1 MKHMKAILEFNL
13 NEPDDRESHKRAVKV
28 DSLYAAIEDFDQYL
42 RSQIKYTDQTQEVYD
57 KLDEVRE
64 TLHNK
69 LAENEW
75 NLD

>member
-1 MKHMKAILEFNL
+1 MKAILEFDL
-13 NEPDDRESHKRAVKV
+13 NEPDDREDHKRAVKV
-28 DSLYAAIEDFDQYL
+28 NGLYVAIWEFDQYL
-42 RSQIKYTDQTQEVYD
+42 RTQIKYTEQTQEVYD

-69 LAENEW
+69 LAEHEW

>member
-1 MKHMKAILEFNL
+1 MKAILEFDL
-13 NEPDDRESHKRAVKV
+13 NDPYEREAHKRAVNV
-28 DSLYAAIEDFDQYL
+28 DGLYAAIEDFDQYL